1 MAVTP
6 SYRMFVLDQLGRVA
20 PAVRSRGMFGGV
32 GIYSDDL
39 FFALIASD
47 ALYFKVDETNRDD
60 FIDAGMR
67 PFMPYGEPGEIMQY
81 YEVPAEVLEQP
92 DELRGWAAKAID
104 AARRARRLKD
114 DRQPRRGSIKKK
126 KR

>member
-6 SYRMFVLDQLGRVA
+6 SFRLFVLDQLGRVA

-32 GIYSDDL
+32 GIYSEDL

-47 ALYFKVDETNRDD
+47 TLYFKVDETNRDD
-60 FIDAGMR
+60 FLDAGMG

-92 DELRGWAAKAID
+92 DELRGWAARAID
-104 AARRARRLKD
+104 AAARARRQKD
-114 DRQPRRGSIKKK
+114 DRRRSNKRKKP
-126 KR
+126 

>member
-6 SYRMFVLDQLGRVA
+6 SFRLFVLDQLGRVA

-32 GIYSDDL
+32 GIYSEDL

-47 ALYFKVDETNRDD
+47 TLYFKVDETNRDD
-60 FIDAGMR
+60 FLDAGMG

-92 DELRGWAAKAID
+92 DELRGWAARAID
-104 AARRARRLKD
+104 AAARARRQKG
-114 DRQPRRGSIKKK
+114 DRRRSNKRKKP
-126 KR
+126 

>member
-6 SYRMFVLDQLGRVA
+6 SYRLFVLDQLGRVS
-20 PAVRSRGMFGGV
+20 PPVRSRGMFGGV

-47 ALYFKVDETNRDD
+47 TLYFKVDETNRDD
-60 FIDAGMR
+60 FIDAGMG
-67 PFMPYGEPGEIMQY
+67 PFMPYGESGEIMQY
-81 YEVPAEVLEQP
+81 YEVPSEVLEQP
-92 DELRGWAAKAID
+92 DELRGWAAKSID
-104 AARRARRLKD
+104 AARRARQLKD
-114 DRQPRRGSIKKK
+114 TRQSRRKSIKKK

>member
-6 SYRMFVLDQLGRVA
+6 SYRIFVLDQLGRVA
-20 PAVRSRGMFGGV
+20 PAIRSRGMFGGV

-47 ALYFKVDETNRDD
+47 TLYFKVDETNRDD

-67 PFMPYGEPGEIMQY
+67 PFMPYGESGEIMQY
-81 YEVPAEVLEQP
+81 YEVPSEVLEQP

-104 AARRARRLKD
+104 AAARARQQKD
-114 DRQPRRGSIKKK
+114 DRRRSNKGKKP
-126 KR
+126 

>member
-6 SYRMFVLDQLGRVA
+6 SYRIFVLDQLGRVA
-20 PAVRSRGMFGGV
+20 PAIRSRGMFGGV
-32 GIYSDDL
+32 GIYSSDL

-47 ALYFKVDETNRDD
+47 TLYFKVDESNRND

-81 YEVPAEVLEQP
+81 YEVPSEVLEQP

-104 AARRARRLKD
+104 AAARARQQKD
-114 DRQPRRGSIKKK
+114 DRRRSNKRKKP
-126 KR
+126 